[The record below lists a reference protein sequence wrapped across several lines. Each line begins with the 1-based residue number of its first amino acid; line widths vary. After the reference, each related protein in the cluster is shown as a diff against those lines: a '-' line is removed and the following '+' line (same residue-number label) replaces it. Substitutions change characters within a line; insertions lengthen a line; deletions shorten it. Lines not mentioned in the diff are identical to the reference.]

1 MLKFDEYNNYKKT
14 LERAV
19 TVPLQV
25 KLDES
30 AAVVSG
36 DSMGDDEM
44 MKEAQSKVDLAISKI
59 MIKFKFFGEFIHRL
73 RIVYTYRVNTMAT
86 DGKNIFISPKFC
98 KTLTTTEV
106 MFVLVHEVLHNVM
119 SHFVRESALL
129 GGNPSGEQHEQWNI
143 AADYEINLIAI
154 DALVDPKSGEP
165 LITIDHLRN
174 KMKGYVDA
182 KYEGIA
188 AEVIY
193 RENPGGKQQP
203 GDNQLPAEVG
213 DYIRLKDGTFG
224 VITGI
229 DANGDFDIDPI
240 DENTINNIFGL

>member
-1 MLKFDEYNNYKKT
+1 MLKFDEYNNYKNT
-14 LERAV
+14 VERAI
-19 TVPLQV
+19 TAPLRG
-25 KLDES
+25 KLNES

-36 DSMGDDEM
+36 DDMSDDEM
-44 MKEAQSKVDLAISKI
+44 MNEARSKVELAISKI

-98 KTLTTTEV
+98 KELTTTEV

-119 SHFVRESALL
+119 SHFIREQSLL
-129 GGNPSGEQHEQWNI
+129 GGNPGGDEHQRWNI
-143 AADYEINLIAI
+143 AADYEINLIAV

-165 LITIDHLRN
+165 LITVDHLRN
-174 KMKGYVDA
+174 KMKGYVDT
-182 KYEGIA
+182 KYEGVA

-193 RENPGGKQQP
+193 RENPGTPPKD

-213 DYIRLKDGTFG
+213 DYVRLKDGSFG

-229 DANGDFDIDPI
+229 DANGDFDIDPV
-240 DENTINNIFGL
+240 DENTINNIFG